1 MSESSLTSTG
11 AFPESEEEVI
21 EGKIGKPGD
30 KPKTLQGGSDKTLE
44 EEGRQDDS
52 GSEGDGP

>member
-11 AFPESEEEVI
+11 AFPETEDEVDG
-21 EGKIGKPGD
+21 EIGKPGD
-30 KPKTLQGGSDKTLE
+30 NPKTLQGGGDKTLE
-44 EEGRQDDS
+44 EERREDEA